1 VLEHLLD
8 IEYEPEVLNA
18 PEDAFVS
25 IKKIDAA
32 GLLESQIQT
41 TDWLKALGAATDD
54 EVITQAEQT
63 QATEAFAT
71 AITGSPDAKAA
82 LTKITTPP
90 AIARIVSM
98 MTAYEWQFVEEAQR
112 CGPWQWQKLSK
123 KQTTQTPESA

>member
-1 VLEHLLD
+1 MLEHLLD

-54 EVITQAEQT
+54 EVISQSGQS
-63 QATEAFAT
+63 QVTEALST
-71 AITGSPDAKAA
+71 AITETHDA
-82 LTKITTPP
+82 
-90 AIARIVSM
+90 
-98 MTAYEWQFVEEAQR
+98 
-112 CGPWQWQKLSK
+112 
-123 KQTTQTPESA
+123 

>member
-1 VLEHLLD
+1 MLEHLLD

-112 CGPWQWQKLSK
+112 LQ
-123 KQTTQTPESA
+123 